1 MDTSNIPKMIFI
13 VPYRNRAPH
22 LIHFKV
28 YMKYILSEISE
39 NDYEIYFIHQA
50 DTKPFNR
57 GAMKNIGFLVVKN
70 KYPNHYKN
78 ITLIFNDIDNMPCEK
93 NLLDY
98 KTSNG
103 IVKHFFGFEW
113 TLGGII
119 SITGADFEKIN
130 GFPNYWAWGQEDN
143 DIHDR
148 VKKNNIKIDRSQFYK
163 FGDTRIINIK
173 NDANR
178 TLSKEQIFRSGPK
191 NNEGLS
197 DIKNLKYNFEK
208 DMVNI
213 TNFTTRINPL
223 NDNYY
228 EFDPTKENRP
238 IVDLRYKPAN
248 AINSPTE
255 LAKWG
260 LPTHGVNYSKS
271 RGIGMKLF

>member
-148 VKKNNIKIDRSQFYK
+148 VKNNNIKIDRSQFYK

-197 DIKNLKYNFEK
+197 DIKNLKYDFEK

-260 LPTHGVNYSKS
+260 LPTHGVNYAKN